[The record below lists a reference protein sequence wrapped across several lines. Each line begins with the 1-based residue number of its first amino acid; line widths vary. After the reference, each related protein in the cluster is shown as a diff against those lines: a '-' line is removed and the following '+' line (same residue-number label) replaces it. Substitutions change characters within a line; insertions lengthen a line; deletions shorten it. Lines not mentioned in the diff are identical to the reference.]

1 MFSHLF
7 GNYLVKQ
14 GMITKEDCRAAIAEQ
29 FKRKGKIGELAI
41 EEGWMTVEQ
50 AERINRKQ
58 KKYDLRFGELAV
70 EKNYLTEE
78 QVEAL
83 LKKQGHTYMHFLEAL
98 LDSGKVTVAQM
109 DGAFEAF
116 QKEHGFSAEDMNALK
131 AGDFESLIPI
141 FAFSAKPFVT
151 DLVTMV
157 LKNIN
162 RFISRD
168 FYIDKIYRVDGM
180 EYRCLAGQESNG
192 DHEIELALVGEKET
206 IAFLKVASAFAQE
219 DFKEIEEDAL
229 DAVCEFVNCCSGLF
243 AAQQSER
250 NVDLDMRP
258 VHAYEN
264 QEISGEVYVL
274 PVYID
279 DEEVK
284 LVIGIDSETELGQ
297 IPYYFKY
304 EKVES
309 SVAIGL
315 AKATVGIV
323 DDSKLS
329 RKLLRNMLE
338 EAGYAVVTEATD
350 GEEGIAAYLQYK
362 PDILTMDITMPNM
375 DGIESL
381 REIKSID
388 RNATIVMI
396 SAAGQQKKII
406 EAIKLGAEKF
416 IAKPFEKED
425 VLSCMES
432 LVKAK

>member
-7 GNYLVKQ
+7 GNYLVTK
-14 GMITKEDCRAAIAEQ
+14 GIITKEDYRNAIAEQ
-29 FKRKGKIGELAI
+29 FKRKGKIGVLAV
-41 EEGWMTVEQ
+41 EEGWLTVEQ
-50 AERINRKQ
+50 AEKINRAQ
-58 KKYDLRFGELAV
+58 KMYDLRFGELAV
-70 EKNYLTEE
+70 EKKYLTQE
-78 QVEAL
+78 QVDAL
-83 LKKQGHTYMHFLEAL
+83 LKKQGHTYMHFLESL
-98 LDSGKVTVAQM
+98 LDSGKVTVSQM

-116 QKEHGFSAEDMNALK
+116 QKEYGFSTEDMNALK
-131 AGDFESLIPI
+131 TGDFESLIPI
-141 FAFSAKPFVT
+141 FAFSAKPLVT
-151 DLVTMV
+151 ELVTMV

-162 RFISRD
+162 RFVSRD
-168 FYIDKIYRVDGM
+168 FYIGKIYRADGM

-192 DHEIELALVGEKET
+192 DHEIELALVGETET
-206 IAFLKVASAFAQE
+206 AAFLKVASTYAQE
-219 DFKEIEEDAL
+219 DYQKICEDAL

-243 AAQQSER
+243 ASQQSEK
-250 NVDLDMRP
+250 NIDLDMRP
-258 VHAYEN
+258 VHAFEN
-264 QEISGEVYVL
+264 QEICGEIYVL
-274 PVYID
+274 PIFID

-297 IPYYFKY
+297 IPYHFMY

-329 RKLLRNMLE
+329 RKLLRNILE
-338 EAGYAVVTEATD
+338 EAGYAVITEATD

-388 RNATIVMI
+388 RNATVVMI
-396 SAAGQQKKII
+396 SAAGQQKKMI
-406 EAIKLGAEKF
+406 EAIKIGAEKF
-416 IAKPFEKED
+416 ITKPFETED
-425 VLSCMES
+425 VLSCMDS
-432 LVKAK
+432 LLKAK

>member
-1 MFSHLF
+1 MFSQLF
-7 GNYLVKQ
+7 GNYLVNK
-14 GMITKEDCRAAIAEQ
+14 GIITKDDYKNAIAEQ
-29 FKRKGKIGELAI
+29 FRRKIKIGVLAV
-41 EEGWMTVEQ
+41 EEGWLTVELT
-50 AERINRKQ
+50 EKINRMQ
-58 KKYDLRFGELAV
+58 KNCDLRFGELAV
-70 EKNYLTEE
+70 EKGYLSQE
-78 QVEAL
+78 QVDAL

-98 LDSGKVTVAQM
+98 LDLGKVEIAQI

-131 AGDFESLIPI
+131 TGDFESLIPI

-151 DLVTMV
+151 DLVTLV

-162 RFISRD
+162 RFVSRD
-168 FYIDKIYRVDGM
+168 FYIGKIYRADGM
-180 EYRCLAGQESNG
+180 EYRCLAGQETNG

-206 IAFLKVASAFAQE
+206 SAFLKVASAYAQE
-219 DFKEIEEDAL
+219 DFSKMGEDAL

-243 AAQQSER
+243 AAEQSEK
-250 NVDLDMRP
+250 NVELDMRP
-258 VHAYEN
+258 VYAFEN
-264 QEISGEVYVL
+264 QEIAGEVYVL

-279 DEEVK
+279 DEELK

-297 IPYYFKY
+297 IPYHFMY

-329 RKLLRNMLE
+329 RKLLRNILE
-338 EAGYAVVTEATD
+338 EAGYAVIAEATD
-350 GEEGIAAYLQYK
+350 GEEGIATYLQYK
-362 PDILTMDITMPNM
+362 PDILTMDITMPNL

-388 RNATIVMI
+388 RNATVVMI

-406 EAIKLGAEKF
+406 EALKLGAEKF
-416 IAKPFEKED
+416 ITKPFEKED
-425 VLSCMES
+425 VLSCMDS
-432 LVKAK
+432 LLKEK